1 MKIKGLFGSTLKKKA
16 TLKLMEIL
24 IDALIEYKEI
34 YKRKIM
40 SQDNNINDIQNH
52 F

>member
-1 MKIKGLFGSTLKKKA
+1 MKKGLFGNTLKKKA

-24 IDALIEYKEI
+24 IDALIEYKEM

-40 SQDNNINDIQNH
+40 TNEYSNINDIQNH